1 MGKTQEVHLGYLHM
15 GVGKVTSNENLRIKF
30 RIDIEVGLE
39 KSFLI
44 CLFFYIFFFAYL
56 HTFIVIFSIQLI
68 IKHNQNSIHKIK
80 TLNEEN
86 ALKKIKIA
94 GQILLKKQYW
104 TFGHIS

>member
-44 CLFFYIFFFAYL
+44 CLFFYIFFC
-56 HTFIVIFSIQLI
+56 IF
-68 IKHNQNSIHKIK
+68 
-80 TLNEEN
+80 T
-86 ALKKIKIA
+86 
-94 GQILLKKQYW
+94 Y
-104 TFGHIS
+104 FYCHIFDTADN